1 MFKALLR
8 RIAEVV
14 RRAIEN
20 EQERT
25 DLSIRIPVGHLVAFR
40 RAHVQRK
47 RHTPKRRR
55 QRRDKA
61 DNADLRKQIAEINSE
76 KEKMAEQH
84 NEKIKELEEE
94 LEATKAERDEERA
107 ARNTAET
114 DIQELQAKNSNLAK
128 NLADVSKE
136 LERKTRFPHLE
147 FGPDAVDDYEN
158 LHDDVLP
165 MVEKRLDLLDESA
178 MEWRV
183 KGGIMPP
190 WKCDARDEGNRVKS
204 DPRYRDQRLFR
215 SFHGG
220 KEHFF
225 GHINCGELDGKKGR
239 IYFRFDESTHEVEIG
254 YIGGHLG
261 LPTA

>member
-40 RAHVQRK
+40 RAHGQRK

-61 DNADLRKQIAEINSE
+61 ENAELKKHIADIESE
-76 KEKMAEQH
+76 GSKRVDQH
-84 NEKIKELEEE
+84 NKEIKELKEE
-94 LEATKAERDEERA
+94 LEVTKAERDQERA
-107 ARNTAET
+107 ARNAAET

-158 LHDDVLP
+158 LHSDDLP
-165 MVEKRLDLLDESA
+165 MVTKRLNLLDESA

-183 KGGIMPP
+183 KSGIMPS
-190 WKCDARDEGNRVKS
+190 WKCDVRDEGKIVKS
-204 DPRYRDQRLFR
+204 NPKFREQRRFK
-215 SFHGG
+215 SCHGG
-220 KEHFF
+220 EEYFF

-239 IYFRFDESTHEVEIG
+239 IYFRFDKSSHEVEIG
-254 YIGGHLG
+254 YIGGHLE

>member
-8 RIAEVV
+8 RIAEAV
-14 RRAIEN
+14 RGAIEN

-40 RAHVQRK
+40 HAHGQRK

-61 DNADLRKQIAEINSE
+61 ENADLRQKLADIEAEYSNTVN
-76 KEKMAEQH
+76 QH
-84 NEKIKELEEE
+84 NKEIKELKEE
-94 LEATKAERDEERA
+94 LGITKAERDQERA
-107 ARNTAET
+107 ARNAAET

-158 LHDDVLP
+158 LHSDDFA
-165 MVEKRLDLLDESA
+165 D
-178 MEWRV
+178 
-183 KGGIMPP
+183 
-190 WKCDARDEGNRVKS
+190 
-204 DPRYRDQRLFR
+204 
-215 SFHGG
+215 
-220 KEHFF
+220 
-225 GHINCGELDGKKGR
+225 GHQ
-239 IYFRFDESTHEVEIG
+239 
-254 YIGGHLG
+254 
-261 LPTA
+261 